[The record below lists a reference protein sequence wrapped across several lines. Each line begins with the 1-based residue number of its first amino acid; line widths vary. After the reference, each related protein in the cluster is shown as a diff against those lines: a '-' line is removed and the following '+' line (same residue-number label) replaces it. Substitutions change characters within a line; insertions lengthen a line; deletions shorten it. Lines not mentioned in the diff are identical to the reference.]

1 MNVTTELKAS
11 LTALCQLL
19 ECAGTPPGLASPE
32 LFRLA
37 KQDSADAVKPMM
49 QICACLLDTDDL
61 AGSLRQL
68 HLAAPLSWRSSK
80 SLLLI
85 CSILLHRLNF
95 AEQLFY
101 SATATTHL
109 LRHVAAGAEIKSDLI
124 GADTSIEANGVVLV
138 NRIRLVVNSLK
149 MWQPPS
155 LPEQVD
161 YMSAEEF
168 VIAQSPAK
176 MTRLVDEVKRRVK
189 VINAYVEWVEKESFF
204 WSWITPQFDASLF
217 EQLEPAASASLSS
230 KARVQLTRIDKMNGV
245 FAKLPKPKF
254 KPDRMR
260 ARAQLTQALLG
271 MIQQLGTAP
280 PGSAKMAGEID
291 ELKRANVAK
300 LNALVKSSDALV
312 TFP

>member
-37 KQDSADAVKPMM
+37 KQDAADAVKPMM
-49 QICACLLDTDDL
+49 QICACLLGTDDL

-80 SLLLI
+80 CLLLI

-168 VIAQSPAK
+168 VIAQVRF
-176 MTRLVDEVKRRVK
+176 T
-189 VINAYVEWVEKESFF
+189 
-204 WSWITPQFDASLF
+204 
-217 EQLEPAASASLSS
+217 
-230 KARVQLTRIDKMNGV
+230 
-245 FAKLPKPKF
+245 KF
-254 KPDRMR
+254 
-260 ARAQLTQALLG
+260 
-271 MIQQLGTAP
+271 
-280 PGSAKMAGEID
+280 
-291 ELKRANVAK
+291 
-300 LNALVKSSDALV
+300 
-312 TFP
+312 